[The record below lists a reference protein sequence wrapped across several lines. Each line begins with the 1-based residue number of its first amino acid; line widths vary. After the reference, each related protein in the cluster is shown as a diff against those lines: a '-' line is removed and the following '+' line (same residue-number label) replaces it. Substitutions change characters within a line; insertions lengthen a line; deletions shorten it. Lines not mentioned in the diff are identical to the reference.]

1 MYCNHLEPVLHIYG
15 PKHDNMVARYGWLL
29 RNINISNDNGS
40 LTFYAYF
47 SFFLSLPRLVV
58 MSNMAG
64 DKKQELLTLR
74 ERMSSPRD
82 FISGSVFLIFLFF
95 CFVLLCVFTY
105 LVPSFDVRYEFRI
118 KTMLDLSTSGCL

>member
-1 MYCNHLEPVLHIYG
+1 
-15 PKHDNMVARYGWLL
+15 
-29 RNINISNDNGS
+29 
-40 LTFYAYF
+40 
-47 SFFLSLPRLVV
+47 